1 MKKIQTNILKITT
14 IIFLFLIISC
24 DDYLSELPD
33 NRAEIDSPEK
43 ISGLVTGA
51 YSEGNYQLMAEI
63 MSDNATSRSN
73 IRSYINVFLG
83 EQMFT
88 WSTSLADDQDT
99 PTFFWSNTYEAI
111 AQANQALAS
120 IKELE
125 GQSNLDAQKG
135 EALLA
140 RAYAHFMLVNFWG
153 KHYNPTTSESDLGIP
168 YVTEPETALIQSY
181 TRNTV
186 AEVYDL
192 VEKDLLEGM
201 DLIQDREKNA
211 KFHFSKAAANA
222 FATRFYQ
229 YKGDWVEVI
238 SYANKILTNPKSQ
251 IRDLLAY
258 QNLSYSQRTLQY
270 SNSLEDSNILVSS
283 TMSWWARNFWRTN
296 YGLSNLNSDAIF
308 EADNPFGKGWAYDIF
323 GSVEGFNLPKFDE
336 YFKITNQS
344 AGTGRGFT
352 SQVLFGYDEVLLNRA
367 EAYAMLE
374 DYTNCLKD
382 LNDFLSKKTEGHDSA
397 TDVLTEEMVVNMFP
411 VTKDELTPFYSF
423 KDDKQISFINA
434 ILKFRQKEFYHEGVR
449 WFDVRRFNIAIKRYY
464 RKEDRDVELAK
475 EDLRKQL
482 QIPESAINFGLTP
495 NPR

>member
-1 MKKIQTNILKITT
+1 MKILQKNIFKITT

-43 ISGLVTGA
+43 ISGLLTGA

-88 WSTSLADDQDT
+88 WETSFADDQDS

-120 IKELE
+120 IEDLKGEF
-125 GQSNLDAQKG
+125 NLDGQRG
-135 EALLA
+135 EALLT

-153 KHYNPTTSESDLGIP
+153 KQYNLTTSSTDLGIP
-168 YVTEPETALIQSY
+168 YVLEPETALIQSY

-186 AEVYDL
+186 EEVYKFI
-192 VEKDLLEGM
+192 EEDLLEGI
-201 DLIQDREKNA
+201 DLVEDREENF
-211 KFHFSKAAANA
+211 KFHFTTTSAKA
-222 FATRFYQ
+222 FAARFYQ
-229 YKGDWVEVI
+229 YKGEWDKVVMYTNEV
-238 SYANKILTNPKSQ
+238 LTNPESQ

-258 QNLSYSQRTLQY
+258 QDLSYSQRALQY
-270 SNSLEDSNILVSS
+270 SSSLEDSNILISS
-283 TMSWWARNFWRTN
+283 TSSWWGRNFWRTN
-296 YGLSNLNSDAIF
+296 YGLSNINSDAIF
-308 EADNPFGKGWAYDIF
+308 QSDNPFSKSWAYDIF
-323 GSVEGFNLPKFDE
+323 GSSEGFNIPKFDE

-344 AGTGRGFT
+344 AGTGRGYT
-352 SQVLFGYDEVLLNRA
+352 GQVLFGFDEALLNRA
-367 EAYAMLE
+367 EAYAMQE
-374 DYTNCLKD
+374 DYTSSLKD
-382 LNDFLSKKTEGHDSA
+382 LNIFLSKKTEGYNSS
-397 TDVLTEEMVVNMFP
+397 TDVLTEEMVVNMFT
-411 VTKDELTPFYSF
+411 VNADELTPFYGF
-423 KDDKQISFINA
+423 KDDKQASFVNA

-464 RKEDRDVELAK
+464 RKDDIDIELSK
-475 EDLRKQL
+475 EDLKKQL